1 MQMRTYTGEKGITSD
16 RDIPHESTA
25 EDGTERG
32 STESRVSSVRLS
44 CI

>member
-1 MQMRTYTGEKGITSD
+1 MPMRAYTGEKGITSD
-16 RDIPHESTA
+16 RDIPPKSTA
-25 EDGTERG
+25 EDGTEKG